1 MPDLADRLTDV
12 DGIGPATAETI
23 AEAFNGVEELRETVT
38 DLPDGYAPAKLSR
51 LDGFAPTVDGLA
63 IGEPKFLECDT
74 CGASVRIDGPDG
86 HQTAI
91 DDLPHDRSCPQR
103 DVVSEYFEERYVR

>member
-51 LDGFAPTVDGLA
+51 LDGFGPSRAR
-63 IGEPKFLECDT
+63 
-74 CGASVRIDGPDG
+74 SVAAKIDQSGVLTEG
-86 HQTAI
+86 
-91 DDLPHDRSCPQR
+91 DD
-103 DVVSEYFEERYVR
+103 E